1 MLQETQRAL
10 SQTTK
15 DVDLLRKT
23 TNDQEQRLASLS
35 SDLKSV
41 KQEYDALQAK
51 YSGLSNDVSVLFE
64 HLGNILNFMLFGVP
78 AENIC

>member
-1 MLQETQRAL
+1 M

-64 HLGNILNFMLFGVP
+64 L
-78 AENIC
+78 

>member
-64 HLGNILNFMLFGVP
+64 LYM
-78 AENIC
+78 

>member
-23 TNDQEQRLASLS
+23 TNDQEQKLASLS

-64 HLGNILNFMLFGVP
+64 HLRNILNFMLFGVP

>member
-1 MLQETQRAL
+1 M

-51 YSGLSNDVSVLFE
+51 YSGLSNEVSVLFE